1 MQKFA
6 RHSILLVMM
15 GLCLSVFAQK
25 TNADYKELY
34 SEAEIL
40 AQSAIYDVAKDYYYA
55 ALQAGNTS
63 KARLSRDAQKTIKA
77 KIQLMECYQQFYHLW
92 NQAQQLEQMQDFE
105 SAFKYYDD
113 ALDYADY
120 EDLTIPGKDSLR
132 MRLLVVEQTADLCKS
147 LCLIEM
153 LNLEGDYE
161 KARNQYMKWV
171 EQADSYGYKWTKYQ
185 FPADFVQ
192 KVDSITDFLED
203 ERNII
208 LPYRTVFPDDYV
220 VMDNYLFELLDKA
233 ACDNPHPIESDVT
246 FVLSLDTN
254 GIVEMYIDESQAD
267 NLNPFGE
274 RLLEAAQVKMM
285 QPYRYGFSIP
295 VKEEIR
301 YHITS
306 TKTSVW
312 VEKSKKGYKM
322 KDANLK
328 KQYLEEFH
336 TQLADAPDGKYQF
349 FIHRNVIDNKSLS
362 SVRLTDAKGGKAKKW
377 LKTK

>member
-1 MQKFA
+1 MRRGSCF
-6 RHSILLVMM
+6 SILLIMM
-15 GLCLSVFAQK
+15 SLCLSLSAQTK
-25 TNADYKELY
+25 PNDYKELY
-34 SEAEIL
+34 YQADIL
-40 AQSAIYDVAKDYYYA
+40 VQNSLYDDAKRYYFD
-55 ALQAGNTS
+55 ALNKVPQGQQYKKIRT
-63 KARLSRDAQKTIKA
+63 QIKE
-77 KIQLMECYQQFYHLW
+77 KIQLMECYQRFYHLW
-92 NQAQQLEQMQDFE
+92 DQAQQLEQFQDFE

-113 ALDYADY
+113 ALDYADN
-120 EDLTIPGKDSLR
+120 ENLTIPGKDSLR
-132 MRLLVVEQTADLCKS
+132 MRLQVVEQTADLCKS

-185 FPADFVQ
+185 FPTDFVQ
-192 KVDSITDFLED
+192 KVDSITGFLED

-246 FVLSLDTN
+246 VVLSLDTN

-274 RLLEAAQVKMM
+274 RLLKAAQVKMS
-285 QPYRYGFSIP
+285 QPYRYGFSMP

-301 YHITS
+301 YHISS

-312 VEKSKKGYKM
+312 VEKSKKGYKV
-322 KDANLK
+322 KDAKVK
-328 KQYLEEFH
+328 KQYMEEFRNM
-336 TQLADAPDGKYQF
+336 LADAPDGKYQF
-349 FIHRNVIDNKSLS
+349 LIHRNVIDNKSLS

-377 LKTK
+377 LKSR

>member
-1 MQKFA
+1 
-6 RHSILLVMM
+6 MM

-77 KIQLMECYQQFYHLW
+77 KIQLMECYQHFYHLW

-328 KQYLEEFH
+328 KQYLEEFRTH
-336 TQLADAPDGKYQF
+336 LADAPDGKYQF
-349 FIHRNVIDNKSLS
+349 FIHRNVIDDKSLS
-362 SVRLTDAKGGKAKKW
+362 SVRLTNAKGGKAKKW
-377 LKTK
+377 LKSK

>member
-1 MQKFA
+1 
-6 RHSILLVMM
+6 
-15 GLCLSVFAQK
+15 
-25 TNADYKELY
+25 
-34 SEAEIL
+34 
-40 AQSAIYDVAKDYYYA
+40 
-55 ALQAGNTS
+55 
-63 KARLSRDAQKTIKA
+63 
-77 KIQLMECYQQFYHLW
+77 
-92 NQAQQLEQMQDFE
+92 
-105 SAFKYYDD
+105 
-113 ALDYADY
+113 
-120 EDLTIPGKDSLR
+120 

-192 KVDSITDFLED
+192 KIDSITDFLED

-328 KQYLEEFH
+328 KQYLE
-336 TQLADAPDGKYQF
+336 
-349 FIHRNVIDNKSLS
+349 
-362 SVRLTDAKGGKAKKW
+362 
-377 LKTK
+377 

>member
-1 MQKFA
+1 
-6 RHSILLVMM
+6 MM

-77 KIQLMECYQQFYHLW
+77 KIQLMECYQHFYHLW

-192 KVDSITDFLED
+192 KVDS
-203 ERNII
+203 RK
-208 LPYRTVFPDDYV
+208 P
-220 VMDNYLFELLDKA
+220 
-233 ACDNPHPIESDVT
+233 
-246 FVLSLDTN
+246 
-254 GIVEMYIDESQAD
+254 
-267 NLNPFGE
+267 
-274 RLLEAAQVKMM
+274 
-285 QPYRYGFSIP
+285 
-295 VKEEIR
+295 
-301 YHITS
+301 
-306 TKTSVW
+306 
-312 VEKSKKGYKM
+312 
-322 KDANLK
+322 
-328 KQYLEEFH
+328 
-336 TQLADAPDGKYQF
+336 
-349 FIHRNVIDNKSLS
+349 
-362 SVRLTDAKGGKAKKW
+362 
-377 LKTK
+377 